1 MNIRKILA
9 VALTGLMI
17 TACTDMGGPITKA
30 QIGTVMG
37 AAGGAAAGSQF
48 GKGSGNVAMIALGT
62 LAGAALGN
70 SLGGSLDKID
80 QQYATRTTQ
89 TTLETAPTGQAT
101 SWRNPDSGNS
111 GTITP
116 TRTYTMGGM
125 NCREYTQTI
134 VVDGKSQRA
143 YGKACRQNDGTWQ
156 IVQN

>member
-1 MNIRKILA
+1 MNIKKAIA
-9 VALTGLMI
+9 VGLTGLLI

-48 GKGSGNVAMIALGT
+48 GKGAGNVAMIALGT
-62 LAGAALGN
+62 VAGAALGN

-89 TTLETAPTGQAT
+89 QTLETAPTGQVST
-101 SWRNPDSGNS
+101 WTNPDTGNS
-111 GTITP
+111 GTVTP
-116 TRTYTMGGM
+116 TRTYQMSGM

-134 VVDGKSQRA
+134 TVDGRSQHA
-143 YGKACRQNDGTWQ
+143 YGKACRQPDGTWQ
-156 IVQN
+156 IAQ